1 MPTRRPPSRTRT
13 CKCSTRRPS
22 SSQVH
27 AYTPATEPYADWA
40 HFDRNSKEYREA
52 KEAAVEVLWQVPVR
66 PEDTPDD
73 GLMAS

>member
-1 MPTRRPPSRTRT
+1 M
-13 CKCSTRRPS
+13 
-22 SSQVH
+22 H